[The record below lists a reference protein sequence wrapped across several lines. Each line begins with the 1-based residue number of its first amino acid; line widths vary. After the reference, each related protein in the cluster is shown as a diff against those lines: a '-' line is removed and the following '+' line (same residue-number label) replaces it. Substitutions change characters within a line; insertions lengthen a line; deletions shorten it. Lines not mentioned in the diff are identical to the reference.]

1 MCLVFPGR
9 GGGPGGRGGRGG
21 GPGGGK
27 HSILTI
33 VNCNFE
39 ICLNTIFI
47 LLLLYHLKKGL
58 LYKEIV
64 VIPSFFNHC
73 FIISKKR
80 VKLQ

>member
-39 ICLNTIFI
+39 ICLNTIF
-47 LLLLYHLKKGL
+47 Y
-58 LYKEIV
+58 
-64 VIPSFFNHC
+64 
-73 FIISKKR
+73 FIIALSFKKR
-80 VKLQ
+80 VIVQRNLL

>member
-27 HSILTI
+27 HSIL
-33 VNCNFE
+33 NCNFE

-58 LYKEIV
+58 LYKEICCNS
-64 VIPSFFNHC
+64 IFF
-73 FIISKKR
+73 
-80 VKLQ
+80 

>member
-9 GGGPGGRGGRGG
+9 GGGQGGRGGRGG

-58 LYKEIV
+58 LYKEICCNS
-64 VIPSFFNHC
+64 IFF
-73 FIISKKR
+73 
-80 VKLQ
+80 